1 MNSETGISKS
11 QVLAIAVF
19 NLAEQLQLKEFELA
33 LILGLS
39 EAELSLVI
47 NEKELEPDTTAG
59 EKAIALVNI
68 YQKLFSLHGGDL
80 SWMRQFIN
88 SPNKLLDQQ
97 TPRSLMQT
105 EHGLSEVLR
114 LLGRLQP
121 Y

>member
-19 NLAEQLQLKEFELA
+19 NLAEQLQLIEFELA

-59 EKAIALVNI
+59 KRAITL
-68 YQKLFSLHGGDL
+68 
-80 SWMRQFIN
+80 IN
-88 SPNKLLDQQ
+88 
-97 TPRSLMQT
+97 RSLAKVIIASLS
-105 EHGLSEVLR
+105 GLRVQQLS
-114 LLGRLQP
+114 
-121 Y
+121 